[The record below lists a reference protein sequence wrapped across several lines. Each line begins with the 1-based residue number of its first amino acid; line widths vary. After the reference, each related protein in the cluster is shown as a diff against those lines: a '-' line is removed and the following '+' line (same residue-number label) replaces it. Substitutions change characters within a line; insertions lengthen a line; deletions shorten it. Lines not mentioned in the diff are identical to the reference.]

1 MSDCWS
7 HHSSRH
13 KASQSCG
20 SSPPL
25 EIFFTPP
32 PPPPPLKLFIW
43 GGVACNPKNG
53 PERDLVPG
61 RYSRLRSLPRGG
73 GESLSLIQA
82 LPDRFLFPDLSLICR
97 VGFSDVDKR
106 MGAAS

>member
-13 KASQSCG
+13 KAVVRLLHWKYFS
-20 SSPPL
+20 
-25 EIFFTPP
+25 